1 MRRVPADGPRAVAR
15 AMVPT
20 ACNYKRYL
28 QVVYCLSLVL
38 VLSFSLSLSLSLSL
52 SVSLCHSNLVVRVV
66 PQVIPAV
73 AGLEQQLRL
82 DVPGEH
88 NVRPVPTNAGSQLL
102 SDGCLG
108 IAAG

>member
-1 MRRVPADGPRAVAR
+1 MRKHNLRMRMYIHAYTPVPIHIKHNTMTV
-15 AMVPT
+15 T
-20 ACNYKRYL
+20 
-28 QVVYCLSLVL
+28 
-38 VLSFSLSLSLSLSL
+38 
-52 SVSLCHSNLVVRVV
+52 NLVVWVV

-88 NVRPVPTNAGSQLL
+88 NVRPVPPNAGSQLL

-108 IAAG
+108 IAAGSEWYATRQILGHRQS